1 MFHAKRLLACAT
13 VLVALSSVAD
23 AEAGPPSPAAP
34 MPSFDWFDLSQVGP
48 LPGIAVPDIGCVVVA
63 YVGGHDV
70 KNPWLLRTSPLCKDG
85 AAPSGPVMPW
95 LKWLVFLNLT
105 LKLLRSWARL

>member
-23 AEAGPPSPAAP
+23 AEASLPRPAAP

-48 LPGIAVPDIGCVVVA
+48 LPGIAVPDTGCVVVA

-70 KNPWLLRTSPLCKDG
+70 KNPWLLRTAPLCKDG
-85 AAPSGPVMPW
+85 AAPPGPVHALAQMVGVP
-95 LKWLVFLNLT
+95 
-105 LKLLRSWARL
+105 